1 MTNVLLVGIGGFLGS
16 AARYLITG
24 LVTQASAAA
33 RFPLGTL
40 AVNILG
46 CFAIGLVA
54 GLAERADLFSAQTR
68 LFLVTGVLGGFTTFS
83 AFAFE
88 TYFLGR
94 ETLIA
99 RKTVANMALWREK
112 LFAMMA
118 RNAGSAAFQPRV
130 DLDQH
135 PRGLDQGVDIG
146 AFEAGLSYS
155 QDRKVFGSAVF
166 DYQLSKVKI
175 ARMAAATQAGRQAS
189 YDVARKMA
197 AGEGTLEA
205 SMVKAY
211 VCKAAEWVTR
221 EAMQIHGG
229 FGYAEEY
236 SVSRL
241 FVDARVLS
249 IFEGADET
257 LCLKVIARRLVDTA
271 S

>member
-94 ETLIA
+94 EHHWTL
-99 RKTVANMALWREK
+99 
-112 LFAMMA
+112 
-118 RNAGSAAFQPRV
+118 
-130 DLDQH
+130 
-135 PRGLDQGVDIG
+135 
-146 AFEAGLSYS
+146 
-155 QDRKVFGSAVF
+155 
-166 DYQLSKVKI
+166 
-175 ARMAAATQAGRQAS
+175 AATN
-189 YDVARKMA
+189 VAAQVVLGITVVWMGHA
-197 AGEGTLEA
+197 
-205 SMVKAY
+205 M
-211 VCKAAEWVTR
+211 TR
-221 EAMQIHGG
+221 IGIQ
-229 FGYAEEY
+229 
-236 SVSRL
+236 S
-241 FVDARVLS
+241 
-249 IFEGADET
+249 
-257 LCLKVIARRLVDTA
+257 
-271 S
+271 